1 MAGPG
6 HSITAAG
13 GRPSRRLFV
22 YNGGFLTQRRLRRIL
37 ELAGYDIRLG
47 RPGPEDMVGVW
58 GRSPT
63 ARRGEAVAE
72 RTGAPLLRVEDAFLR
87 SLHPGRAAGREPPLG
102 LLLDRKGVHF
112 DPSRPSELEE
122 LLATHPLD
130 DTALLNRARHA
141 IARLQAAQLS
151 KYNAFD
157 PALPVP
163 HPGYVLVIDQTAGDA
178 SVRASGATAATFR
191 EMLAVARIE
200 NPGARILIKTH
211 PETQGGHRTG
221 HFTPKD
227 LQEGMEFFADP
238 VSPWDLLEGAVAVY
252 TLSSQLG
259 FEAILAGHK
268 PRVFGQPF
276 YAGWG
281 LTQDENPPSRRSRC
295 LTRAQLFA
303 GAMILAPTW
312 YDPYDDRLCA
322 LEDVIETLAA
332 RARALREDRAGYVAH
347 GMRLWKRGHLQRF
360 FGGGQRVIFD
370 ENPGAALSRAAAKGR
385 GLLVW
390 AGKESEELRRAAQAE
405 GVPLCRVEDGF
416 LRSRGLGAELVP
428 PLSLV
433 RDDLG
438 IYYDPSRESR
448 LERLIAES
456 CALPPE
462 ELERAGHLIER
473 LAQAGLSKYNLA
485 APALPELPP
494 GHRILVPGQVEDDAS
509 IRLGCGAE
517 RSNLELLARA
527 RAENPRAVILY
538 KPHPDVAAGLR
549 PGRLSREEALD
560 HADMVLEAADPAAL
574 IGAVDEVWT
583 LTSLMGFEALIRG
596 RAVTCLGTPFYA
608 GWGLTRDLGPVPARR
623 QARPS
628 VAALAHAALIGYPR
642 YRDPVTGLPCPVEVV
657 VQRLAMGEL
666 PRSGPFNR
674 GLSKLQGLFAG
685 FAPLWR

>member
-1 MAGPG
+1 MAG
-6 HSITAAG
+6 SSDSSEAAG
-13 GRPSRRLFV
+13 TTSRRLFV

-37 ELAGYDIRLG
+37 TLSGYEIRLG
-47 RPGPEDMVGVW
+47 RPGPGDMVGVW
-58 GRSPT
+58 GHSPT
-63 ARRGEAVAE
+63 ARRGEAVA
-72 RTGAPLLRVEDAFLR
+72 RRASVPLLRVEDAFLR
-87 SLHPGRAAGREPPLG
+87 SLRPGRAGGEPPLG

-112 DPSRPSELEE
+112 DPSRPSDLEE

-141 IARLQAAQLS
+141 IARIQAAGLS
-151 KYNAFD
+151 KYSGFD

-163 HPGYVLVIDQTAGDA
+163 APGYVLVIDQTAGDA
-178 SVRASGATAATFR
+178 SVAASGATAATFR

-211 PETQGGHRTG
+211 PETLSGHRAG
-221 HFTPKD
+221 HFTPAD
-227 LQEGMEFFADP
+227 LRQGMEFLTDP
-238 VSPWDLLEGAVAVY
+238 VSPWALLEGAVAVY
-252 TLSSQLG
+252 TVSSQLG

-281 LTQDENPPSRRSRC
+281 LTQDENPLPRRSRR

-303 GAMILAPTW
+303 AAMILAPTW

-332 RARALREDRAGYVAH
+332 RARAAREDRAGYVAH
-347 GMRLWKRGHLQRF
+347 GMRLWKRGALQGF
-360 FGGGQRVIFD
+360 FGGTRRVIFD
-370 ENPGAALSRAAAKGR
+370 ERPVRAVARAAAKGR
-385 GLLVW
+385 GVLVW
-390 AGKESEELRRAAQAE
+390 AGRETEPLRRAAQAA
-405 GVPLCRVEDGF
+405 GVPLFRVEDGF

-438 IYYDPSRESR
+438 IYYDPGRESR

-462 ELERAGHLIER
+462 EVERAGHLIER

-485 APALPELPP
+485 ASPLPDLPQ
-494 GHRILVPGQVEDDAS
+494 GRRILVPGQVEDDAS
-509 IRLGCGAE
+509 VRLGCGAE
-517 RSNLELLARA
+517 RTNLELLARA
-527 RAENPRAVILY
+527 RAENPGAVILY
-538 KPHPDVAAGLR
+538 KPHPDVEAGLR
-549 PGRLSREEALD
+549 PGRLSRDQALE
-560 HADMVLEAADPAAL
+560 HADRVLETADPAAL

-583 LTSLMGFEALIRG
+583 LTSLTGFEALIRG
-596 RAVTCLGTPFYA
+596 RAVTCLGAPFYA

-623 QARPS
+623 TARPS
-628 VAALAHAALIGYPR
+628 VAGLAHAALIGYPR
-642 YRDPVTGLPCPVEVV
+642 YLDPVTGTPCPVEVI
-657 VQRLAMGEL
+657 VQRLATGEV
-666 PRSGPFNR
+666 PRHGPVNR
-674 GLSKLQGLFAG
+674 GLSRLQGVFAG